1 MENIDSLNRT
11 KQLTEKGPI
20 RVGLLGLNFGAGVAR
35 QIAGGISCLDL
46 RAVCDLDAEK
56 SHRIGLELGVQAYR
70 QFDAMLEDPEIEAI
84 ALFTGPSGRAKL
96 ISRIIES
103 NRHVLTTK
111 PFELD
116 ASEAERVLDEA
127 RSRGLI
133 IHLNSPSPRPAEDV
147 IAIENLV
154 RQHDLGLP
162 VGFRAETWTRYQEKP
177 NGTWYDD
184 PQACSVAP
192 ILRLGIYFLN
202 DFAALFGTPS
212 EVHVMQSR
220 LFTERPTSD
229 HAQMSI
235 AYENGALGFVFS
247 SFCIDDGQPFRDH
260 ITLNYQHGTIRR
272 WIERR
277 DPQRDLSGDIAVV
290 ELQKKG
296 VPPFQIC
303 TNPGAFAGW
312 YQWDAFWNA
321 IRSGQP
327 MTEREIRNVK
337 FGVNLLD
344 AMRVSAMTGKPAI
357 VRSLPR

>member
-1 MENIDSLNRT
+1 MKNTDSLSG
-11 KQLTEKGPI
+11 TEMSSEKAPI
-20 RVGLLGLNFGAGVAR
+20 RVGLLGLNFGAGIAR
-35 QIAGGISCLDL
+35 QMGGISCLDL
-46 RAVCDLDAEK
+46 RAVCDLDSDKCRRLAE
-56 SHRIGLELGVQAYR
+56 ELGVKAYS

-116 ASEAERVLDEA
+116 GSEADRVLDEA
-127 RSRGLI
+127 KSRGLI
-133 IHLNSPSPRPAEDV
+133 IQLNSPGPRPAEDV
-147 IAIENLV
+147 VAIQNLV
-154 RQHDLGLP
+154 QSHDLGLP
-162 VGFRAETWTRYQEKP
+162 VGFRAETWTRYQEKA

-184 PQACSVAP
+184 PKACSVPP

-202 DFAALFGTPS
+202 EFAALFGTPS
-212 EVHVMQSR
+212 EVHVVQSR
-220 LFTERPTSD
+220 IFTERPTSD

-247 SFCIDDGQPFRDH
+247 SFCIEDGQPFRDH
-260 ITLNYQHGTIRR
+260 ITLNYERGTIRR
-272 WIERR
+272 WIERKN
-277 DPQRDLSGDIAVV
+277 PETDLSGDNAVV

-296 VPPFQIC
+296 APPVQIR

-312 YQWDAFWNA
+312 YQWEEFRTA
-321 IRSGQP
+321 IRSGKP
-327 MTEREIRNVK
+327 MTEQEIQNIK

-344 AMRVSAMTGKPAI
+344 AMRVSAMTGKPAQ
-357 VRSLPR
+357 VRALTK

>member
-1 MENIDSLNRT
+1 METIEALSEPEV
-11 KQLTEKGPI
+11 LTSANPI
-20 RVGLLGLNFGAGVAR
+20 RLGLLGLNFGAGIAR
-35 QIAGGISCLDL
+35 QIAGVPCFDL
-46 RAVCDLDAEK
+46 RAVCDSDSEK
-56 SHRIGLELGVQAYR
+56 SQRIGQELGVKAYQ

-84 ALFTGPSGRAKL
+84 GLFTGPSGRAKL

-116 ASEAERVLDEA
+116 ASEADRVLDQAKE
-127 RSRGLI
+127 RGLI
-133 IHLNSPSPRPAEDV
+133 IQLNSPGPRPAEDLR
-147 IAIENLV
+147 AIQNLV
-154 RQHDLGLP
+154 RDHDLGRP
-162 VGFRAETWTRYQEKP
+162 VGFRAETWTRYQEKA

-202 DFAALFGTPS
+202 EFASLFGKPS

-220 LFTERPTSD
+220 IFTERPTSD

-235 AYENGALGFVFS
+235 AYENGALGFVFA
-247 SFCIDDGQPFRDH
+247 SFCIEDGQPFRDH
-260 ITLNYQHGTIRR
+260 ITLNYQRGTIRR
-272 WIERR
+272 WVERN
-277 DPQRDLSGDIAVV
+277 DPEKDLSGDTAVV

-296 VPPFQIC
+296 LPPVRIR
-303 TNPGAFAGW
+303 TTPGAFAGW

-321 IRSGQP
+321 IRGGLP
-327 MTEREIRNVK
+327 MTDEEVRNVK

-344 AMRVSAMTGKPAI
+344 AMRVSATTGKPAP
-357 VRSLPR
+357 VRPLPA